1 MLRPSMLPPLW
12 VAVATPVTNPQPA
25 PGLPAWPQEPAA
37 RLCLHKVAYCDP
49 SCSQPHQ
56 APCSTTVPLGPH
68 MGSPRCRERI
78 LCQALLEGELYMDW
92 VGRTSYVEVPQQARV
107 HSGPKLELMR

>member
-1 MLRPSMLPPLW
+1 MLRPSMLPSLR

-37 RLCLHKVAYCDP
+37 RLWLHKASYCDP

-56 APCSTTVPLGPH
+56 APWSTTVPLGPH
-68 MGSPRCRERI
+68 VGSPKFGEQI
-78 LCQALLEGELYMDW
+78 EHLGLC
-92 VGRTSYVEVPQQARV
+92 
-107 HSGPKLELMR
+107 